1 MGVVSPN
8 LEGGLLGNSEGV
20 DFCVGGLKIQMG
32 VVYLNL
38 EGGLD
43 SSEGVD
49 FKVGGGVLEYAEDV
63 C

>member
-8 LEGGLLGNSEGV
+8 LEGGLGSSEGV

-43 SSEGVD
+43 SLEGVD
-49 FKVGGGVLEYAEDV
+49 FRVGGVLEYAEDV